1 MRSHRDGPRACHN
14 AEVSEKERGRQVPYD
29 IAYIRNVK
37 YGAHELICRTEADVE
52 SRLVV
57 LPKRVGWGREG
68 ELGVWHWQTQLL
80 YIETDKQQCPIVGQ

>member
-1 MRSHRDGPRACHN
+1 MQWDSAGYKREGVSCAATGTGLELVIPS
-14 AEVSEKERGRQVPYD
+14 EVSEKERGRQVPYD

-68 ELGVWHWQTQLL
+68 
-80 YIETDKQQCPIVGQ
+80 